1 MSLLPPI
8 IEFLKDKSVLIL
20 GFGRE
25 GKSTYNYIRR
35 YLPQKK
41 LTVAD
46 GKEQNTD
53 DENVAVVC
61 GENYLD
67 CLGGFDV
74 VIKSPGISFAE
85 VEIPENTFVTC
96 QTDLFLKY
104 APCKKVGVTG
114 TKGKTTTSTLIYKML
129 RAGNADCVLMGNMGL
144 PVLDYID
151 EMTGD
156 KTAVIELSSH
166 QLEFTHSSPQVAVI
180 TNIYEEHLEHYR
192 GGMSGYVNAKLNIVR
207 YQGKDDTFIYNGS
220 QGVDRFIN
228 PEEIKS
234 RKIAVSEEDK
244 LPFTLDNPRL
254 KGRHNRHDV
263 LYALAAARLF
273 NVSDQHAAEA
283 AADFEGIEHR
293 MEPVGEYRGISF
305 YNDCIATVPRAV
317 MCSVEALSPQT
328 LIIGGLDR
336 GIDYTDFAAN
346 LENSGVEVIIGT
358 KTTGHKIIDMMLSAG
373 TKKQLVKAENLEEA
387 VKTAY
392 EKTQKGRVCVLSPAA
407 SSYNEYKNFEEKGR
421 RFKELVRKY
430 GGEK

>member
-1 MSLLPPI
+1 MLPPI

-129 RAGNADCVLMGNMGL
+129 RAGNVDCVLMGNMGL

-180 TNIYEEHLEHYR
+180 TNIYEEHLEHYK

-263 LYALAAARLF
+263 LYALAAAKLF

-336 GIDYTDFAAN
+336 GIDYTDFAAD

>member
-1 MSLLPPI
+1 MLPPI

-35 YLPQKK
+35 YLPEKK

-129 RAGNADCVLMGNMGL
+129 RAGNADCALMGNMGL

-336 GIDYTDFAAN
+336 GIDYTDFAAD

>member
-1 MSLLPPI
+1 MLPPI

-35 YLPQKK
+35 YLPEKK

-67 CLGGFDV
+67 CLDGFDV

-129 RAGNADCVLMGNMGL
+129 RAGNVDCVLMGNMGL

-180 TNIYEEHLEHYR
+180 TNIYEEHLEHYK

-336 GIDYTDFAAN
+336 GIDYTDFAAD

>member
-1 MSLLPPI
+1 MLPPI

-46 GKEQNTD
+46 RKEQNTD

-180 TNIYEEHLEHYR
+180 TNIYEEHLEHYK

-336 GIDYTDFAAN
+336 GIDYTDFAAD

-387 VKTAY
+387 VKTAF

>member
-1 MSLLPPI
+1 MLPPI

-35 YLPQKK
+35 YLPEKK

-46 GKEQNTD
+46 GKEQNID

-67 CLGGFDV
+67 CLDGFDV

-336 GIDYTDFAAN
+336 GIDYTDFAAD

>member
-35 YLPQKK
+35 YLPEKK

-46 GKEQNTD
+46 GKEQNID

-85 VEIPENTFVTC
+85 VEISENTFVTC

-129 RAGNADCVLMGNMGL
+129 RAGNADCALMGNMGL

-151 EMTGD
+151 EMTAD

-336 GIDYTDFAAN
+336 GIDYTDFAAD

>member
-1 MSLLPPI
+1 MLPPI

-35 YLPQKK
+35 YLPEKK

-263 LYALAAARLF
+263 LFALAAARLF

-336 GIDYTDFAAN
+336 GIDYTDFAAD